1 MNSKLIQNHDDAVN
15 THYFVYNKNKKIP
28 IKIDF
33 FKISSNK
40 FAKNQV
46 NINEDKTINLFD
58 DKLEENLNFSDDSI
72 QNFINYVHRQDI
84 FLNNNNVTEI
94 NYLAKK
100 YEVFSLIS
108 KTEEYINDH
117 HQKLIIPLFTIN
129 QSNPS
134 FDINLYEDIIA
145 KNLEEYVQKESL
157 TNLNISVLYRIIEKY
172 HTQKEID
179 TNIIDFLFKCLD
191 IQGRKASVLF
201 SFVSI
206 EKLDPIHLNQLLTKY
221 SNVFDFQFINTSLTK
236 TLYEMLNQMILREKQ
251 NEEYVK
257 NINNEIDQL
266 KKDLKAMKEMNEKL
280 LNDLKMNKEQNKSE
294 VETIKNDI
302 VKLNKENEK
311 EIDNLKK
318 IIDNMKPQVNSQEQI
333 IQQLQQQMPNL
344 TAKSLIS
351 KQNDNRIF
359 PIPHLDYSKME
370 SKTDKNEYF
379 KKLLVWICENY
390 KDVKFGTWIGAVA
403 PNARGWMI
411 LTIYDTHDVNEK
423 GLPRYCGGCYQ
434 SCCTGLYTFNT
445 YEFAFSCKN
454 W

>member
-1 MNSKLIQNHDDAVN
+1 MN
-15 THYFVYNKNKKIP
+15 
-28 IKIDF
+28 
-33 FKISSNK
+33 
-40 FAKNQV
+40 
-46 NINEDKTINLFD
+46 
-58 DKLEENLNFSDDSI
+58 
-72 QNFINYVHRQDI
+72 
-84 FLNNNNVTEI
+84 
-94 NYLAKK
+94 
-100 YEVFSLIS
+100 
-108 KTEEYINDH
+108 
-117 HQKLIIPLFTIN
+117 
-129 QSNPS
+129 NPS
-134 FDINLYEDIIA
+134 FDIDFYEDIIA
-145 KNLEEYVQKESL
+145 KNLEEFVQNESL

-191 IQGRKASVLF
+191 KQGRKASVLF

-236 TLYEMLNQMILREKQ
+236 TLYEILNQMILREKQ

-280 LNDLKMNKEQNKSE
+280 LNDLKMNKEQNTSE

-311 EIDNLKK
+311 EIDNLKT
-318 IIDNMKPQVNSQEQI
+318 IIDSMKPQVNSQEQI

-370 SKTDKNEYF
+370 SKTDTNEYF

-411 LTIYDTHDVNEK
+411 LTIHDTHDVNEK
-423 GLPRYCGGCYQ
+423 GLPRNCGGCYQ
-434 SCCTGLYTFNT
+434 SCCTRLYTFNT
-445 YEFAFSCKN
+445 HEFAFSCKN

>member
-117 HQKLIIPLFTIN
+117 HQDLIIPLFTIN

-134 FDINLYEDIIA
+134 FDIDFYEDIIA
-145 KNLEEYVQKESL
+145 KNLEEFVQNESL

-191 IQGRKASVLF
+191 KQGRKASVLF

-236 TLYEMLNQMILREKQ
+236 TLYEMLNQIILREKQ

-280 LNDLKMNKEQNKSE
+280 LNDLKMNKEQNTSE

-311 EIDNLKK
+311 EIDNLKT

-351 KQNDNRIF
+351 EQNDNRIF
-359 PIPHLDYSKME
+359 SIPHLDYSKME
-370 SKTDKNEYF
+370 SKTDTNEYF
-379 KKLLVWICENY
+379 KKLLVWICKNY

-403 PNARGWMI
+403 PNSRGWMI

-434 SCCTGLYTFNT
+434 PCCTRLYTFNT

-454 W
+454 G